1 MTFTLNDLPDTV
13 LIVVVAAVV
22 VGIGATITADLSTS
36 LGGNANATARQAMDN
51 GTEAMSKIGSKL
63 PLIGTIVALAIVLGV
78 VFSALVFRN

>member
-1 MTFTLNDLPDTV
+1 MAFRLNDLPDVV
-13 LIVVVAAVV
+13 LLVVVAAVV

-36 LGGNANATARQAMDN
+36 LSGTAQQAVDN

-78 VFSALVFRN
+78 VFSALVFRR